1 MTDAT
6 PNAADSGNPG
16 SQSALRRLNERR
28 VLDALATQGS
38 LTQTELARATGLSRA
53 TISNIVKSLAGRH
66 RVQTTPVTSSGR
78 RALGVTLLDV
88 ADVAAGIDFGR
99 SHVRVVLAHP
109 GFRLLDESFR
119 ALPTGHRAEE
129 SIAVA
134 AQMLADACER
144 TGIKQQQMLGA
155 GVGVPGPIDHRTNK
169 VIHGAILP
177 EWVGIDVA
185 GQLRDG
191 LGIPVLI
198 DNDANLGALAQI
210 TWGEHQACENLCFL
224 KIGSGIGS
232 GLILNGAPYYGH
244 LGITGEIGHAT
255 IFDQGAIC
263 RCGNRGCLETV
274 ASTST
279 MTELLGQAERRPI
292 SVEDIVQRALAGD
305 SATLRVID
313 DAGVAVGHALAN
325 VANLINPEAMVI
337 GGPLAPLGDLLL
349 APIRR
354 GLNRHAIPLVGE
366 NTSLHMS
373 MLGDRAEALGA
384 AALIL
389 RQYRPTTNVQLLEA
403 TNR

>member
-1 MTDAT
+1 MTDVT
-6 PNAADSGNPG
+6 PAAPDGTNPG
-16 SQSALRRLNERR
+16 SQSALRRLNEQR
-28 VLDALATQGS
+28 VLDTLGAQGT
-38 LTQTELARATGLSRA
+38 LTQAELARATGLSSA
-53 TISNIVKSLAGRH
+53 TISNIVKSLASRH
-66 RVQTTPVTSSGR
+66 RVQTAPVTSSGR

-109 GFRLLDESFR
+109 GFRLLDEIFR
-119 ALPTGHRAEE
+119 PLPIGHCAEE

-134 AQMLADACER
+134 AQMLAEVCRR
-144 TGIKQQQMLGA
+144 TGIKQQELLGA
-155 GVGVPGPIDHRTNK
+155 GVGVPGPIDHRTNM

-177 EWVGIDVA
+177 QWVGVDVA
-185 GQLRDG
+185 GQLRNA
-191 LGIPVLI
+191 LGIAVMI

-232 GLILNGAPYYGH
+232 GLILNGALYYGH
-244 LGITGEIGHAT
+244 LGITGEVGHAT

-279 MTELLGQAERRPI
+279 MTALLGQAEGRPI
-292 SVEDIVQRALAGD
+292 SVEEIVERALRGD
-305 SATLRVID
+305 SATLRVVD

-389 RQYRPTTNVQLLEA
+389 RKDRSTTNAQLLEA

>member
-1 MTDAT
+1 MNDVT
-6 PNAADSGNPG
+6 PTTPKGTNPG
-16 SQSALRRLNERR
+16 SQSALRRLNEQR
-28 VLDALATQGS
+28 VLDTLGAQST
-38 LTQTELARATGLSRA
+38 LTQAELARATGLSSA
-53 TISNIVKSLAGRH
+53 TISNIVKSLTAQH
-66 RVQTTPVTSSGR
+66 RVQTAPVTSSGR
-78 RALGVTLLDV
+78 RAQGVALLDV

-99 SHVRVVLAHP
+99 SNVRVVLAHP

-119 ALPTGHRAEE
+119 SLSIGHFAEE

-134 AQMLADACER
+134 AQMLAEACAR
-144 TGIKQQQMLGA
+144 TGIKQQELLGA
-155 GVGVPGPIDHRTNK
+155 GIGVPGPIDHRNNM

-177 EWVGIDVA
+177 EWVGIDIA
-185 GQLRDG
+185 GQLRAA
-191 LGIPVLI
+191 LGIAVMI

-210 TWGEHQACENLCFL
+210 TWGEHQTCEDLCFL
-224 KIGSGIGS
+224 KIGTGIGS
-232 GLILNGAPYYGH
+232 GLILNGALYYGH

-279 MTELLGQAERRPI
+279 MTELLAQAEGRPI
-292 SVEDIVQRALAGD
+292 SVEDVIERALSGD

-325 VANLINPEAMVI
+325 IANLINPEAMVI
-337 GGPLAPLGDLLL
+337 GGPLAPLGDFLL

-366 NTSLHMS
+366 NTALHMS

-384 AALIL
+384 VALIL
-389 RQYRPTTNVQLLEA
+389 RKYRSTTIVQLPDA